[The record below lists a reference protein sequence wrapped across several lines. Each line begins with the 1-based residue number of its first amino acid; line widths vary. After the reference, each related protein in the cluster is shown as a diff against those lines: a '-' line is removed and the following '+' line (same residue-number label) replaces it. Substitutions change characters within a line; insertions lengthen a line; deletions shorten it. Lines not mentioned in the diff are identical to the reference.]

1 MSRTQKSEGFGLGLN
16 RLVPMIGGAFGLACV
31 GTVLMLGALTR
42 PARSRGELPTPI
54 FTLVVLP
61 SRTPTPSAA
70 TATPPG
76 IPAAPSPTLPSGEGV
91 RLVPGDLVEV
101 TGTGGEGLRLR
112 RAAGLEAEIVVL
124 GVESE
129 VFRVIAGPATADGYT
144 WWQLVNPYDSEK
156 QGWAVGLYLSK
167 LRTNP

>member
-1 MSRTQKSEGFGLGLN
+1 MNQRPKSEGIGLGLN
-16 RLVPMIGGAFGLACV
+16 RLIPMIGGALGLACV
-31 GTVLMLGALTR
+31 GTVLMFGALTR
-42 PARSRGELPTPI
+42 PARSRGEFPTPV
-54 FTLVVLP
+54 FTLVGLP
-61 SRTPTPSAA
+61 TRTTTPSAA

-76 IPAAPSPTLPSGEGV
+76 VPAMPSPTLPSGEGAI
-91 RLVPGDLVEV
+91 LVPDDLVEV

-112 RAAGLEAEIVVL
+112 RAASLEAEIVVL

-144 WWQLVNPYDSEK
+144 WYQLVNPYDSEK

-167 LRTNP
+167 LGTNP

>member
-1 MSRTQKSEGFGLGLN
+1 MSQTPKLKGIGLDLN
-16 RLVPMIGGAFGLACV
+16 RLVPMIGGALGLACV

-42 PARSRGELPTPI
+42 PARSRGELPTPV
-54 FTLVVLP
+54 FTIVGLA

-70 TATPPG
+70 TPTPPG
-76 IPAAPSPTLPSGEGV
+76 VPAIPSPTLPSGEGV
-91 RLVPGDLVEV
+91 ILVPGDLVEV

-112 RAAGLEAEIVVL
+112 RAAGLEADIVVL

-167 LRTNP
+167 LGTNP